1 MTTIEDNEGMP
12 PHGIGIEL
20 TGPTDAAGFQKLTA
34 FLSLS
39 RNGKGVVSNEIKHD
53 DGTRRLLVYVYVR
66 KVDDGLAMAG
76 VLLSEGVTR
85 RGVVKS
91 MRNAGVRVVSL
102 DGVELVGS
110 GMLN

>member
-20 TGPTDAAGFQKLTA
+20 TGPADAAGFQKLTA

-39 RNGKGVVSNEIKHD
+39 RNGKALLLHEIKHD
-53 DGTRRLLVYVYVR
+53 DGTRRLLVYVR
-66 KVDDGLAMAG
+66 KVDDELAMAG